1 MKHCIEKKKCMSCQH
16 YTENRYHYY
25 TYDNRMV
32 EYHVYECQKQ
42 EWICHTHTEIDCI
55 SFEKKREILG

>member
-1 MKHCIEKKKCMSCQH
+1 MSCQH

-42 EWICHTHTEIDCI
+42 EGICHTHTEIDCI